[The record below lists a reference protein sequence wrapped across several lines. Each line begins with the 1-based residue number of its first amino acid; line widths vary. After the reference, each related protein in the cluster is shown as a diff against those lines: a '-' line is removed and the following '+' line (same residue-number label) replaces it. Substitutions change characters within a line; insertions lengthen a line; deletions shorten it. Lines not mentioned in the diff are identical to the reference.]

1 MKKEEKDEKV
11 GERKESDIQRHRLLH
26 FGKCRFQS
34 AVMKL
39 FTLLHGENV
48 CFSFTLQAE
57 QHVG

>member
-1 MKKEEKDEKV
+1 MKKEEIDDNV
-11 GERKESDIQRHRLLH
+11 GERWESDIQGHRLLH

-48 CFSFTLQAE
+48 RFIFTLQAE